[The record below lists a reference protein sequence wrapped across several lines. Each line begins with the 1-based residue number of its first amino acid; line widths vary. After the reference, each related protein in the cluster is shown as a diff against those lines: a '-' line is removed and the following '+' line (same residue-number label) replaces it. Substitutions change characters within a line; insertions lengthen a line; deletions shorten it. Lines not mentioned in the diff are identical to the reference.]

1 MLFKRN
7 QTLLMIG
14 DSITDAGRTQGTGE
28 WGQGYVRMVR
38 ALLMASCPELNLKV
52 INRGVSGDTVRELGE
67 RWEQDV
73 TTHQPDW
80 VSIKI
85 GVNDV
90 WRAFSGQPDLA
101 VPPEEYQERLSGLLD
116 RTIQA
121 GGQPL
126 LITPFLVEPDRA
138 EPMRQRVEH
147 YAGLMTDLGRERQIP
162 VVELQPAFDAATE
175 ATDPGMWAPDRVHPS
190 DAGHA
195 LIALQFLC
203 KVGVPVLSSSAHQYP
218 L

>member
-1 MLFKRN
+1 MLFKAH
-7 QTLLMIG
+7 QTVLMIG

-38 ALLMASCPELNLKV
+38 ALLLASCPELNLKV
-52 INRGVSGDTVRELGE
+52 INRGVSGDSVRDLSA

-73 TTHQPDW
+73 TAHQPDW

-90 WRAFSGQPDLA
+90 WRAFAGQPDLA

-126 LITPFLVEPDRA
+126 LMTPFLVEPNRA
-138 EPMRQRVEH
+138 ESMRQRVEH
-147 YAGLMTDLGRERQIP
+147 YAGLMTALGRERQIP
-162 VVELQPAFDAATE
+162 VVELQPAFDAAAEVTH
-175 ATDPGMWAPDRVHPS
+175 PGMWAPDRVHPS
-190 DAGHA
+190 DAGHG
-195 LIALQFLC
+195 LIALQFLR
-203 KVGVPVLSSSAHQYP
+203 KVGAPILSGSAD
-218 L
+218 

>member
-1 MLFKRN
+1 MFFEAH

-38 ALLMASCPELNLKV
+38 DLLLASCPELNLRV
-52 INRGVSGDTVRELGE
+52 INRGVSGDSVRDLSA

-73 TTHQPDW
+73 TAHQPDW

-90 WRAFSGQPDLA
+90 WRGFAGQPHLA
-101 VPPEEYQERLSGLLD
+101 VPPQEYQERLSGLLD
-116 RTIQA
+116 RTLQA
-121 GGQPL
+121 GARPL

-138 EPMRQRVEH
+138 QPMRRMVEH
-147 YAGLMTDLGRERQIP
+147 YAGLMTALGRERQIP
-162 VVELQPAFDAATE
+162 VVELQPAFDAAAE
-175 ATDPGMWAPDRVHPS
+175 ATAPDVWAPDRVHPS

-195 LIALQFLC
+195 LIALQFLR
-203 KVGVPVLSSSAHQYP
+203 KAEVPLSSPA